1 MNNKKPVTPEKEDF
15 TIHQKVG
22 AVYDLKLNNEGNFAD
37 VIVKRKDGED
47 SKLVMGQFIILAVTN
62 KEGQQFGRVFIGTVE
77 SENPDMENNF
87 ELKNALRS
95 SQQFS
100 KKVDDLYKGNNLFV
114 SYRCRML
121 GVCYDN
127 NESIKYYSNIRTY
140 PAPTTLDLYIPSN
153 KFMNRLFATAVSQSD
168 NDAKDVIFELG
179 KLQYG
184 TDPQYTKRYS
194 KAHDS
199 EVSVQFNATNLL
211 RKRTGIFGKS
221 GYGKSNTVKTVIG
234 MMSTKHPS
242 CGQLILDTNGE
253 YALDNAQNEGLMD
266 IFYDAGMKD
275 KVKLYTHRKI
285 NEKSIQKFGKDSVRQ
300 LKFDVFDKIKPAL
313 EVVINNLDGRT
324 EPLYLNPW
332 SAALDGVDEEEKF
345 FNTEAIKTPALVWS
359 IWYAALI
366 RAGLSPYNKKHSKK
380 NWLTL
385 SKEYVREIIEETLK
399 GDDPDADLKKYNL
412 DDEATYET
420 VVEKMCA
427 QFKWYQHKS
436 GGITTND
443 IIQMA
448 EYAEWYCAKNK
459 DSSKP
464 SSLKSFMEILESNR
478 RLVALKAYNIEAK
491 EGEDNTVSLS
501 LGESV
506 FKDLKDNKIVI
517 LDLAS
522 VSIQVAKVLAQHV
535 LTHLFSASTR
545 MFGDYTQRDLFNK
558 FDALIYI
565 EESQN
570 YLKPEEVRNGSIYER
585 VAKEGRKFHLGL
597 VYITQQPSAID
608 PSITS
613 QTENIIAM
621 HMSNSRDCL
630 ILNEI
635 KDKFDKLTCKFLK
648 DEAQKGLSYIYAE
661 PHQPFVLPCQIHQ
674 FTKDLILKN
683 KGK

>member
-1 MNNKKPVTPEKEDF
+1 MKMEIPMNKHE
-15 TIHQKVG
+15 KVG

-37 VIVKRKDGED
+37 VIVKRKNGED
-47 SKLVMGQFIILAVTN
+47 SKLVMGQFVILAVTSKKDTN
-62 KEGQQFGRVFIGTVE
+62 FSRVFIGTVE
-77 SENPDMENNF
+77 SETPDMENNF
-87 ELKNALRS
+87 ELKNSLRS

-100 KKVDDLYKGNNLFV
+100 KEVDDLYKNNLLFV

-121 GVCYDN
+121 GVCYDDTKA
-127 NESIKYYSNIRTY
+127 IKYYSNIRTY
-140 PAPTTLDLYIPSN
+140 PAPTSLALYIPSN
-153 KFMNRLFATAVSQSD
+153 DFMNRLFATAVSQSD

-184 TDPQYTKRYS
+184 TDPQYTKNYS
-194 KAHDS
+194 KAENN

-211 RKRTGIFGKS
+211 RKRTAIFGKS

-234 MMSTKHPS
+234 MMSTKHPN

-253 YALDNAQNEGLMD
+253 YALDNSQNEGLMD
-266 IFYDAGMKD
+266 IFHEAGMKG
-275 KVKLYTHRKI
+275 KVCLYTQRSVSDKT
-285 NEKSIQKFGKDSVRQ
+285 IQKFGKDTIRP
-300 LKFDVFDKIKPAL
+300 LKFDVFDKVKPAL

-332 SAALDGVDEEEKF
+332 SAALDGVDNEEKF
-345 FNTEAIKTPALVWS
+345 FHTEAIQAPALIWA
-359 IWYAALI
+359 IWYASLI
-366 RAGLSPYNKKHSKK
+366 RAGLSPYNRKHSKK
-380 NWLTL
+380 SQLVL
-385 SKEYVREIIEETLK
+385 SKDYVRLMIEDHLK
-399 GDDPDADLKKYNL
+399 DGDEKADLTQYNL
-412 DDEATYET
+412 DDEETYD
-420 VVEKMCA
+420 KMVDAMCK
-427 QFKWYQHKS
+427 QFNWFKS
-436 GGITTND
+436 KNSSSVTTND
-443 IIQMA
+443 IVQMA
-448 EYAEWYCAKNK
+448 EYAEWYYFKNK
-459 DSSKP
+459 DSGKP
-464 SSLKSFMEILESNR
+464 SSTKPFMEILENNR

-491 EGEDNTVSLS
+491 EGEDRQPALS
-501 LGESV
+501 LGEAV
-506 FKDLKDNKIVI
+506 FRDLRNNKIVI

-522 VSIQVAKVLAQHV
+522 LSINISKVLAQHV
-535 LTHLFSASTR
+535 LTHLFRAATQ
-545 MFGDYTQRDLFNK
+545 MFGDYTQRDLFDK

-570 YLKPEEVRNGSIYER
+570 YLKPEEVRSGSIYER

-621 HMSNSRDCL
+621 HMSNKRDCD

-648 DEAQKGLSYIYAE
+648 DEAQKGLAYIYAE

>member
-1 MNNKKPVTPEKEDF
+1 MNKN
-15 TIHQKVG
+15 HQKVG
-22 AVYDLKLNNEGNFAD
+22 SVYDLKLNNEGNFAD
-37 VIVKRKDGED
+37 VIVRRKDEGD
-47 SKLVMGQFIILAVTN
+47 SQLVMGQFIILAIVSG
-62 KEGQQFGRVFIGTVE
+62 KEAQFNRVFIGTVE

-87 ELKNALRS
+87 ELKNSLKD
-95 SQQFS
+95 SQQYS
-100 KKVDDLYKGNNLFV
+100 KNLDDMYKDKNLFV

-121 GVCYDN
+121 GVCVEEGDK
-127 NESIKYYSNIRTY
+127 IKYYSNIRTY
-140 PAPTTLDLYIPSN
+140 PAPTSLSLFIPSSD
-153 KFMNRLFATAVSQSD
+153 FMNKLFANAVSQSD
-168 NDAKDVIFELG
+168 NDGKDVIFELG

-184 TDPQYTKRYS
+184 TDPSYTKSYS
-194 KAHDS
+194 KKQGN

-234 MMSTKHPS
+234 MMSTKHPN

-253 YALDNAQNEGLMD
+253 YALDNSQNEGLMD
-266 IFYDAGMKD
+266 IFHDAGMKD

-285 NEKSIQKFGKDSVRQ
+285 NEKIIQKFGANSVRQ

-313 EVVINNLDGRT
+313 EVVIHNLDGRT

-332 SAALDGVDEEEKF
+332 SAALDGVDDEDNF
-345 FNTEAIKTPALVWS
+345 FKTEAIPNPTLIWA
-359 IWYAALI
+359 IWYAALF
-366 RAGLSPYNKKHSKK
+366 RAGLSPYNKKHTKYP
-380 NWLTL
+380 LTL
-385 SKEYVREIIEETLK
+385 KKEYVRKKIEEYLK
-399 GDDPDADLKKYNL
+399 EGDPKADLADFNL
-412 DDEATYET
+412 DDSKVYAELEEA
-420 VVEKMCA
+420 MCKEFHW
-427 QFKWYQHKS
+427 FKGNDGSIK
-436 GGITTND
+436 TND
-443 IIQMA
+443 IFQMSLYA
-448 EYAEWYCAKNK
+448 EYYYEQEKKAERN
-459 DSSKP
+459 SST
-464 SSLKSFMEILESNR
+464 KSFMELLENNR
-478 RLVALKAYNIEAK
+478 RLVALKAFNLEAK
-491 EGEDNTVSLS
+491 AGEDKQVSLS

-535 LTHLFSASTR
+535 LTHLFGASTR
-545 MFGDYTQRDLFNK
+545 MFGDYTQRDLFDK

-570 YLKPEEVRNGSIYER
+570 YLKPEEVKNGSIYER

-621 HMSNSRDCL
+621 HMSNSRDCF
-630 ILNEI
+630 ILGEI

-648 DEAQKGLSYIYAE
+648 DEAQKGLAYIYAE

-683 KGK
+683 KKN